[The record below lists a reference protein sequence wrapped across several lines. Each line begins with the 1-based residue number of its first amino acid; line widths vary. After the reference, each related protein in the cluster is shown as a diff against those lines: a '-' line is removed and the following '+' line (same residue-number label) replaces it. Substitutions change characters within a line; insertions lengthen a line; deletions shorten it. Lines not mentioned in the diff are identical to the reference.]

1 MAVKT
6 ARYASE
12 SITAA
17 CDWAYKG
24 VQEDSTLQGTTNIT
38 LLLLSC
44 NSTTNNITLL
54 SSNRTLILYLF
65 VQMPISLADCRWST

>member
-1 MAVKT
+1 LTGFLVVNV

-24 VQEDSTLQGTTNIT
+24 VEEDSTLEGTKVV
-38 LLLLSC
+38 
-44 NSTTNNITLL
+44 
-54 SSNRTLILYLF
+54 ILAHYF
-65 VQMPISLADCRWST
+65 F